1 MTGLD
6 IGVYVP
12 QMAFSYHDVLHR
24 AVRCEELGIGSV
36 WLYDHMYGPGAPEI
50 PSLEAW
56 TVATALLAHTERL
69 RIGHMVLC
77 NQFRHPA
84 VLAKMA
90 TTLDQISAGR
100 LDLGIG
106 SGSIEDEH
114 NRMGLDW
121 GTFRERSERLGETL
135 EILSQ
140 AFADGNIDF
149 QGKHYT
155 VRDMPILPGPA
166 QRPRPPI
173 VVGGVGEKYTL
184 PLVARHADVWNVPTY
199 ALGQLEHK
207 LSVLRSH
214 CDAIGRDPAS
224 IVLSVEA
231 VMALAPDDASLPKA
245 REIAERRFGGPGFG
259 LHNSGLIG
267 TPQTVVDRLNEL
279 QELGF
284 AQVVLFTHDRASDD
298 TLELLATAVIA
309 ELAA

>member
-12 QMAFSYHDVLHR
+12 QMAFSYEDVLHR

-36 WLYDHMYGPGAPEI
+36 WLYDHMDGPGAPEI

-56 TVATALLAHTERL
+56 TVATALLSRPERL
-69 RIGHMVLC
+69 RVGHMVLC

-90 TTLDQISAGR
+90 STLDQISAGR
-100 LDLGIG
+100 LELGIG

-135 EILSQ
+135 EIVIQ
-140 AFADGNIDF
+140 AFADGRIHF
-149 QGKHYT
+149 EGTHYT
-155 VRDMPILPGPA
+155 VRDMPIVPGPV

-173 VVGGVGEKYTL
+173 IVGGVGEKYTL
-184 PLVARHADVWNVPTY
+184 PLVARYADVWNVPTY
-199 ALGQLEHK
+199 ALGELEHK
-207 LSVLRSH
+207 TAVLRSI
-214 CDAIGRDPAS
+214 CKDIGRDPDT

-231 VMALAPDDASLPKA
+231 VMALAPDDASLPKVRA
-245 REIAERRFGGPGFG
+245 LAEKRFGIPAFG
-259 LHNSGLIG
+259 LHEGGLIG
-267 TPQTVVDRLNEL
+267 TAAAIVDRLPEL
-279 QELGF
+279 QALGF
-284 AQVVLFTHDRASDD
+284 GQIVLFTHDRGSDE
-298 TLELLATAVIA
+298 TLELLASKVIA
-309 ELAA
+309 RL